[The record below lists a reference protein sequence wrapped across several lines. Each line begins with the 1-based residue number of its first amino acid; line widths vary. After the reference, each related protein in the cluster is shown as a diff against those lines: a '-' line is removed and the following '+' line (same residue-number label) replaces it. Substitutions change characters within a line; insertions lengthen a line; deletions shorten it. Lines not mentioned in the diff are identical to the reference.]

1 MRNYK
6 HSITAKKN
14 NSQTTPYEHT
24 TGILLAGGSSRRYGK
39 NKAFLMINGIPLIER
54 VTEKMKKIFQEV
66 IVIAN
71 EKERFAYLGLPV
83 VEDIKKGLGPLGG
96 IYTGLLSIS
105 NEAGFFIACDMPF
118 IDEGLVRYMTDIRD
132 NYWAVVP
139 SVGDEIEP
147 LHAIYSKSCLGDI
160 NNLIDSEI
168 YQVRRFYSRI
178 NVRFVKE
185 GEIRQF
191 IAPEIAFLNINT
203 PDEYVRIQSLIRQ

>member
-1 MRNYK
+1 MKEQIIVQRPLEN
-6 HSITAKKN
+6 IT
-14 NSQTTPYEHT
+14 
-24 TGILLAGGSSRRYGK
+24 GVILAGGLSSRYGK
-39 NKAFLMINGIPLIER
+39 DKAFLMINGTPLIER
-54 VTEKMKKIFQEV
+54 TAEKMKKIFQEV
-66 IVIAN
+66 ILISN
-71 EKERFAYLGLPV
+71 EKKRLSYLGLPV
-83 VEDIKKGLGPLGG
+83 FQDIKKGLGPLGG
-96 IYTGLLSIS
+96 IYTGLLSMS
-105 NEAGFFIACDMPF
+105 NEIGFFIACDMPF

-139 SVGDEIEP
+139 SVSDEIEP

-178 NVRFVKE
+178 NVRYVKE
-185 GEIRQF
+185 GEVRQF